1 MLTDPD
7 SPRTGWTLS
16 TCVAGAESAEAAHRA
31 GAPCSPRCA
40 GDGCPIPQGLRS
52 GALLAA
58 SLIIDTHAAG
68 IDCDE
73 NCGGDDACDRLD
85 EALALMVAEQ
95 ELYRVL
101 DV

>member
-1 MLTDPD
+1 MLPVQRVQKPLTEPALRVVRDAPV
-7 SPRTGWTLS
+7 TGVPS
-16 TCVAGAESAEAAHRA
+16 RS
-31 GAPCSPRCA
+31 
-40 GDGCPIPQGLRS
+40 LRS

>member
-16 TCVAGAESAEAAHRA
+16 AYVAGAESAEAAHQA
-31 GAPCSPRCA
+31 GTPCHPRCA
-40 GDGCPIPQGLRS
+40 GDDCPIPQGLRS
-52 GALLAA
+52 GALPAA

-68 IDCDE
+68 IECDE